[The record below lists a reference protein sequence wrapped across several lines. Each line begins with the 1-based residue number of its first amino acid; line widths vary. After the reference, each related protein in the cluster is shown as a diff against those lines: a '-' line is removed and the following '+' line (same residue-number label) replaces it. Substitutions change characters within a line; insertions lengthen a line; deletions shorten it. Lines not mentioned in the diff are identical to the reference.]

1 MDTEKNMVT
10 VPLERYEQLI
20 ATEARI
26 RVLTIFTQ
34 KEVVYISREVV
45 AKILG
50 IDLDAG
56 AASTPPTEE

>member
-1 MDTEKNMVT
+1 MDTEKIMVT

-20 ATEARI
+20 VTEERM
-26 RVLTIFTQ
+26 RVLTAFAQ
-34 KEVVYISREVV
+34 KEFLYISQEVV

-56 AASTPPTEE
+56 AASTQPAEE

>member
-20 ATEARI
+20 ATEARM
-26 RVLTIFTQ
+26 RVLTVFTQ

-45 AKILG
+45 A
-50 IDLDAG
+50 G
-56 AASTPPTEE
+56 AASTPQAEE

>member
-20 ATEARI
+20 ATEARM

-34 KEVVYISREVV
+34 KEVVYIS
-45 AKILG
+45 LG

>member
-1 MDTEKNMVT
+1 MDTEKIMVT

-20 ATEARI
+20 VTEERM
-26 RVLTIFTQ
+26 RVLTTFAQ
-34 KEVVYISREVV
+34 KEFLYISQEVV

-56 AASTPPTEE
+56 AASTQPAEE